1 MNSTEIILLAVLL
14 VASTLLAAS
23 ETLLLTLGH
32 DAAGALGVVRKLR
45 RSLAGRLLGSDAAL
59 TGLQVVELAVHFSLA
74 LIVARSLARAHDP
87 ANVALGVL
95 VVVLASLALA
105 EIARGRVFAS
115 LTRDDNSGP
124 EDRAPARLRALA
136 SVAVALQ
143 PFGRLID
150 GCVDG
155 IATFLRRRRARKPAM
170 STREVNRIVDE
181 ATRQGALLHGE
192 NRVLLNLVAFG
203 TEPVKTYMTPRTDM
217 DVLDTEWPDDHIL
230 QTVRRTRHRRF
241 PVIEGS
247 LDRVLGC
254 IVAKE
259 YCLDA
264 KRGLDAHLR
273 PLPYIPESK
282 VAGDVFQE
290 MRAAGNHMALVVD
303 EYGSIEGMV
312 TLNGLVSGLMGGI
325 PDEFTGNPSRVL
337 HLGEGRYVLDGAIAV
352 EELNVELNLDL
363 PLRPNTTVAG
373 LVFSLLGHL
382 PRPGERVD
390 THGVSFTVLS
400 LRRNR
405 IVSIEL
411 EKP

>member
-1 MNSTEIILLAVLL
+1 MTSTEIVLLALLL
-14 VASTLLAAS
+14 VASTLVAAS

-32 DAAGALGVVRKLR
+32 DAAGTLGVVRKLR
-45 RSLAGRLLGSDAAL
+45 RSLAGRLFGSDTAL
-59 TGLQVVELAVHFSLA
+59 TGLQVVELAIHFSLA
-74 LIVARSLARAHDP
+74 LIMARSMAGAHDP
-87 ANVALGVL
+87 ASVALGVL
-95 VVVLASLALA
+95 GVALTSLALA
-105 EIARGRVFAS
+105 ELARGRIFAA
-115 LTRDDNSGP
+115 LTRDDEGLTD
-124 EDRAPARLRALA
+124 DRAPVRLRALA
-136 SVAVALQ
+136 SIAVALQ

-155 IATFLRRRRARKPAM
+155 IATVFSRRRARKPAM
-170 STREVNRIVDE
+170 STREVNQIVAE

-203 TEPVKTYMTPRTDM
+203 TEPVKTYMTPRPDM
-217 DVLDTEWPDDHIL
+217 DVLDTEWPADHIL

-337 HLGEGRYVLDGAIAV
+337 HLGEGRYIVDGALSV
-352 EELNVELNLDL
+352 EELNLELDLAL

-382 PRPGERVD
+382 PRPGESVD
-390 THGVSFTVLS
+390 AHGVSFTVLS

-411 EKP
+411 RKP